1 MKEVFSESLQLILDK
16 LIIENAK
23 GQQIFETKK
32 PKQTEEETDDT
43 LKQQVSEQVYQ
54 PYCLGF
60 YDQNGK
66 MW

>member
-32 PKQTEEETDDT
+32 PKQTQEETDDT
-43 LKQQVSEQVYQ
+43 LKQQVSE
-54 PYCLGF
+54 
-60 YDQNGK
+60 
-66 MW
+66 